1 MSCPEC
7 HAEYLDHIKECG
19 DCRVSLVDACIIDL
33 PVPEMTWSAL
43 PTFQSKVYADMAAE
57 LLDQNSIPYYLKM
70 DWASSAFSIE
80 AANLPGQ
87 VVRIFVPE
95 EHLAKASELA
105 SSIVGD
111 EK

>member
-1 MSCPEC
+1 
-7 HAEYLDHIKECG
+7 
-19 DCRVSLVDACIIDL
+19 
-33 PVPEMTWSAL
+33 MT
-43 PTFQSKVYADMAAE
+43 AE
-57 LLDQNSIPYYLKM
+57 LLDQHSIPYYLKM

-95 EHLAKASELA
+95 EHLAKASELT

>member
-1 MSCPEC
+1 
-7 HAEYLDHIKECG
+7 
-19 DCRVSLVDACIIDL
+19 
-33 PVPEMTWSAL
+33 
-43 PTFQSKVYADMAAE
+43 
-57 LLDQNSIPYYLKM
+57 M

-80 AANLPGQ
+80 ATKLPGQ

-95 EHLAKASELA
+95 EHLAKASELT